1 MGNYLKRLKR
11 KCKSETPNEENFNKI
26 IALEPPTELKLNS
39 LNSLHPR
46 EWYKRKAKQLKEKC
60 DHNQLKFKG
69 REASYLKYPKTVCD
83 KEFLKEVPEFNFR
96 IKVSERDKT
105 KRREEIFDKIM

>member
-1 MGNYLKRLKR
+1 MLSHPRYRFKRRKIKSELKKKKNRTAYPLINLENILPVGNYLKRLKR

-46 EWYKRKAKQLKEKC
+46 E
-60 DHNQLKFKG
+60 
-69 REASYLKYPKTVCD
+69 
-83 KEFLKEVPEFNFR
+83 
-96 IKVSERDKT
+96 
-105 KRREEIFDKIM
+105 

>member
-1 MGNYLKRLKR
+1 MNL
-11 KCKSETPNEENFNKI
+11 
-26 IALEPPTELKLNS
+26 

-46 EWYKRKAKQLKEKC
+46 ERYKSKAKQLKEKC

-69 REASYLKYPKTVCD
+69 REPSYLKYPKTVRD
-83 KEFLKEVPEFNFR
+83 EEFLKEVPEFNFR
-96 IKVSERDKT
+96 IKVSESDKT